1 MPPDTKARLLQSAER
16 ILRERGY
23 NGFSYADL
31 AQEIGIRT
39 ASIHYHFRAKSDLV
53 LALIERYAE
62 RIAGGLADLS
72 RTAPTGADRIAGYV
86 AVYRDALRQGSSLCL
101 CVSLSADAESL
112 EPTALAALE
121 AFHQGGIAWLTE
133 AFELAAEDGSIEH
146 VGAPASEAAAT
157 LALVEGAQLV
167 GRASRSAEPFERAVA
182 LLMARLRDVG

>member
-1 MPPDTKARLLQSAER
+1 MPADTKAKLLQSAER
-16 ILRERGY
+16 IVRERGY

-72 RTAPTGADRIAGYV
+72 RTGPTGAHRIAGYI
-86 AVYRDALRQGSSLCL
+86 AVYRDALREGSSLCL

-112 EPTALAALE
+112 EPTALSALE
-121 AFHQGGIAWLTE
+121 AFHRAGIAWLTE
-133 AFELAAEDGSIEH
+133 AFELATADGSIER
-146 VGAPASEAAAT
+146 VGVPASEAAAT

-167 GRASRSAEPFERAVA
+167 GRASRSVEPFDAAV
-182 LLMARLRDVG
+182 LLLRARLGDAG